1 MTIEDLPDLDCF
13 GGHINVGP
21 DDKESSSELLDEVD
35 KLSDWLTWR
44 LGLRHFLPKIKEKK

>member
-35 KLSDWLTWR
+35 MLSD
-44 LGLRHFLPKIKEKK
+44 